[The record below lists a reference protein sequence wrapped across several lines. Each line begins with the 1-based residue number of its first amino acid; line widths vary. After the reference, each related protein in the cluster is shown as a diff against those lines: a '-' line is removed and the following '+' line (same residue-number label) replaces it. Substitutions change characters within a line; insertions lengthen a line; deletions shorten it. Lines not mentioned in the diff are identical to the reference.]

1 MPDITVSRP
10 GQIQAAGA
18 VDALFLKQ
26 FSGEV
31 LATFA
36 RKVATAGSYM
46 EKRISAGKSWQFP
59 ALSRATSKRFTVGD
73 NILNDT
79 NGYLS
84 TIKGDE
90 RVILVDSPII
100 SAVVISDIDE
110 AMNHFETRAE
120 YVNQLAEAL
129 ALDHDTHVLSVGI
142 AAARTDLTFA
152 HADYVADRVINGVT
166 SDAESIVANLLEAA
180 KIMDKNDVP
189 SEGRICFLRPDEYYA
204 LMYKYTGG
212 TLTPG
217 ILTNADYNSGAGTA
231 FQNARIPF
239 PIAGFEIRMTK
250 NLPSTDKSGTSDDVA
265 GTSNND
271 VFSTNGHGYNG
282 DFSDTVGLCVQ
293 RSAVGSVKLW
303 DVMTKAEYKL
313 EAQGYLTVSRLAE
326 GHGVLR
332 PEAAVE
338 LSSAA

>member
-1 MPDITVSRP
+1 
-10 GQIQAAGA
+10 
-18 VDALFLKQ
+18 
-26 FSGEV
+26 
-31 LATFA
+31 
-36 RKVATAGSYM
+36 
-46 EKRISAGKSWQFP
+46 
-59 ALSRATSKRFTVGD
+59 
-73 NILNDT
+73 
-79 NGYLS
+79 
-84 TIKGDE
+84 
-90 RVILVDSPII
+90 
-100 SAVVISDIDE
+100 
-110 AMNHFETRAE
+110 
-120 YVNQLAEAL
+120 VNQLAEAL
-129 ALDHDTHVLSVGI
+129 AIDHDTHVLSVGI

-152 HADYVADRVINGVT
+152 HTDYVSDRVINSVT
-166 SDAESIVANLLEAA
+166 SDADSLVAKLMEAA

-189 SEGRICFLRPDEYYA
+189 AEGRVCFLRPDEYYA
-204 LMYKYTGG
+204 LMYKFSGG

-217 ILTNADYNSGAGTA
+217 VLTSTDYSSGAGSI
-231 FQNARIPF
+231 FQSARLPF

-250 NLPSTDKSGTSDDVA
+250 NLPSTDKSATTDDVA
-265 GTSNND
+265 GTANND

-303 DVMTKAEYKL
+303 DVNTKAEYKL